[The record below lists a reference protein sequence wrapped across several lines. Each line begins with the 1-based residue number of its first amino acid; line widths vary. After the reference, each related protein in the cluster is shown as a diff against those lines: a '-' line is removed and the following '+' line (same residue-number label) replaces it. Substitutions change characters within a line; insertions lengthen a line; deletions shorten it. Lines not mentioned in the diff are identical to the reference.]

1 MEIVSEIP
9 LKLTRKC
16 VDVFGMDSLES
27 ESERR
32 TVCKHNCC
40 NLTLVSLLI
49 STQYA
54 LEFHYKTWG
63 AE

>member
-32 TVCKHNCC
+32 TVCKYNYC
-40 NLTLVSLLI
+40 NLIDECMGYVVRYL
-49 STQYA
+49 
-54 LEFHYKTWG
+54 FHG
-63 AE
+63 DCE

>member
-32 TVCKHNCC
+32 TVCKYNYCI
-40 NLTLVSLLI
+40 LVD
-49 STQYA
+49 QYTVC
-54 LEFHYKTWG
+54 FSFFF
-63 AE
+63 

>member
-9 LKLTRKC
+9 LKLTRKY

-32 TVCKHNCC
+32 TVCKYYYY
-40 NLTLVSLLI
+40 NLIDEYMGYVVRLFS
-49 STQYA
+49 YGDC
-54 LEFHYKTWG
+54 K
-63 AE
+63 

>member
-32 TVCKHNCC
+32 TVCKYYYY
-40 NLTLVSLLI
+40 NLIDEYMGNVVRLFS
-49 STQYA
+49 YGDC
-54 LEFHYKTWG
+54 K
-63 AE
+63 

>member
-32 TVCKHNCC
+32 TVCKYNYY
-40 NLTLVSLLI
+40 NLIDEYMGYVVRSL
-49 STQYA
+49 S
-54 LEFHYKTWG
+54 HGDSK
-63 AE
+63 

>member
-32 TVCKHNCC
+32 TVCKYNTVFF
-40 NLTLVSLLI
+40 LFSA
-49 STQYA
+49 QYA
-54 LEFHYKTWG
+54 LVVFFPRPSVC
-63 AE
+63 

>member
-32 TVCKHNCC
+32 TVCKYICC
-40 NLTLVSLLI
+40 ILIVVRSL
-49 STQYA
+49 SHGDC
-54 LEFHYKTWG
+54 E
-63 AE
+63 

>member
-32 TVCKHNCC
+32 TVCKYYYY
-40 NLTLVSLLI
+40 NLIDEYMGYVVRSF
-49 STQYA
+49 SYGDC
-54 LEFHYKTWG
+54 E
-63 AE
+63 